1 MNCTQKVGHNLEGAF
16 SMKLTY
22 EQQKEIYKKHCQGIG
37 DKELSRK
44 YHISKPRIHYM
55 WKLADAYGIAVL
67 KHGKNRR
74 YSKEFKEK
82 AILRVLNGESQKSVS
97 LSLRIPTHSSIYK
110 WMKGYEENGGRI
122 IEKKRGRPPMP
133 GKKPKKA
140 ERKLTAEEKMKKLEE
155 ENLYLRAENAYLKKL
170 DALVQKRQAR
180 EQGKKPKSSK
190 S

>member
-1 MNCTQKVGHNLEGAF
+1 
-16 SMKLTY
+16 MKLTY

-37 DKELSRK
+37 DKELSRN
-44 YHISKPRIHYM
+44 YCISWRLIHYM
-55 WKLADAYGIAVL
+55 CKLADTYGIAVL

-82 AILRVLNGESQKSVS
+82 AILRVLNGESRGSVS
-97 LSLRIPTHSSIYK
+97 LSLGITGTGTIHN
-110 WMKGYEENGGRI
+110 WMKKYEENGGRI

-140 ERKLTAEEKMKKLEE
+140 ERKLTAEEKIKKLEE
-155 ENLYLRAENAYLKKL
+155 ENLYLRTENAYLKKL
-170 DALVQKRQAR
+170 DALVQERQAR